1 MRRSL
6 LPVILAAI
14 AMACLA
20 GGAALAQGGAAAP
33 VTVDVPVRL
42 KTANVVFNNGLAHFA
57 GDLPS
62 SFKYMRLLH
71 DNLLRYGT
79 KTDMVGVFHGEA
91 TYLLM
96 NDKAYNACRG
106 VTTGNPYKALLA
118 DLVGRGIRI
127 EVCAVALEANSWTNA
142 DLLPGVKVNTGG
154 LMRVIELTQK
164 GYVQIQ
170 P

>member
-6 LPVILAAI
+6 VALILAA
-14 AMACLA
+14 AAAACLA
-20 GGAALAQGGAAAP
+20 SGAALAQGQAAAP
-33 VTVDVPVRL
+33 VTVDVPVKL

-71 DNLLRYGT
+71 DNLVKYGS

-91 TYLLM
+91 TYLVLG
-96 NDKAYNACRG
+96 DTAYNACRG
-106 VTTGNPYKALLA
+106 VATGNPYKALLA
-118 DLVGRGIRI
+118 DLLGRGIRI
-127 EVCAVALEANSWTNA
+127 EVCAVALEANNWTNA
-142 DLLPGVKVNTGG
+142 DLLPDVKVNTGG